1 MKQYTVVQVGL
12 GSRGI
17 IHIDGMIHNSD
28 MFKVIGYCNRSM
40 ENLLAAKE
48 HYQLSDDVLFTNA
61 EEALKACQPDIL
73 SFATMPHDRIDLIKL
88 AAKYHVKGIM
98 FEKPIS
104 TSLAEAK
111 EILDICNEANVKTI
125 LCHQHKYLRSFMK
138 LKEFLDS
145 GELGKIYQIQ
155 VQCQQH
161 ANQIATHYI
170 DYMIWANRGVKPV
183 SVVGHTHGTFYLA
196 NSHPSPDYILGEVA
210 FENGVR
216 GIVECGY
223 YAPQH
228 LEHDNSFDHGPKAN
242 EFYTDDRL
250 TVYGETGY
258 AWAECNGRWAAFTS
272 KTGGKVVS
280 GDFGGFFEQEQFT
293 AQDRYTYDFGL
304 WLEDDSKVHPSNL
317 EAAYQG
323 YQILEGIYISALEN
337 RRVDF
342 PLEVPLPYDC
352 LEKLTEVLPDVDYK
366 KLPE

>member
-1 MKQYTVVQVGL
+1 MKQYTAVQVGL

-17 IHIDGMIHNSD
+17 IHIDGMNNNPE
-28 MFKVIGYCNRSM
+28 MFKVVGFCNRS
-40 ENLLAAKE
+40 EANLLAAKE
-48 HYQLSDDVLFTNA
+48 KYQLDDSQLYTDA
-61 EEALKACQPDIL
+61 EKMLKECQPDIM
-73 SFATMPHDRIDLIKL
+73 SFATMPHDRLELVKL
-88 AAKYHVKGIM
+88 AAKYKVKGLM

-111 EILDICNEANVKTI
+111 EILDICNKAGIRTI
-125 LCHQHKYLRSFMK
+125 ICHQHKYLRSFMK
-138 LKEFLDS
+138 LKEILDS

-170 DYMIWANRGVKPV
+170 DYMIWANGGVKPV
-183 SVVGHTHGTFYLA
+183 SVVGHTHGTFYLS
-196 NSHPSPDYILGEVA
+196 NSHPSPDYILGEVV

-223 YAPQH
+223 YSAKH
-228 LEHDNSFDHGPKAN
+228 LIHDNSFDHGPKAP

-258 AWAECNGRWAAFTS
+258 AWAECNGRWGAFTS
-272 KTGGKVVS
+272 ATNGKMIG
-280 GDFGGFFEQEQFT
+280 GDFGTFFEQEQFT

-304 WLEDDSKVHPSNL
+304 WLEDETKVHPSNL

-366 KLPE
+366 KMPE

>member
-1 MKQYTVVQVGL
+1 
-12 GSRGI
+12 
-17 IHIDGMIHNSD
+17 
-28 MFKVIGYCNRSM
+28 
-40 ENLLAAKE
+40 
-48 HYQLSDDVLFTNA
+48 
-61 EEALKACQPDIL
+61 
-73 SFATMPHDRIDLIKL
+73 
-88 AAKYHVKGIM
+88 
-98 FEKPIS
+98 
-104 TSLAEAK
+104 
-111 EILDICNEANVKTI
+111 
-125 LCHQHKYLRSFMK
+125 MK

-170 DYMIWANRGVKPV
+170 DYMIWANGGVKPV

-228 LEHDNSFDHGPKAN
+228 LEHDNCFDHGPKAN

-272 KTGGKVVS
+272 QTDGKVVS

-304 WLEDDSKVHPSNL
+304 WLEDDTKIHPSNL